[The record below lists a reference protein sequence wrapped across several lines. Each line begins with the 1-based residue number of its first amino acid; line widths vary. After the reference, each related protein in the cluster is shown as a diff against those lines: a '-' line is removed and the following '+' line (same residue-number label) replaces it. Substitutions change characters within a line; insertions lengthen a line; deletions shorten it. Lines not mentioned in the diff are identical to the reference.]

1 MALPDAEFESAPDEV
16 TPCDTWTGKG
26 VPSYLLAARP
36 HPTSSTTRPHLTMS
50 SDYEFSDDE
59 DYNEY
64 DDDEEAMDVEGGP
77 SYPSLFPLPNN
88 LILAY
93 FLPK

>member
-1 MALPDAEFESAPDEV
+1 MLSLNLPRDVV
-16 TPCDTWTGKG
+16 TPCDTGPGKG
-26 VPSYLLAARP
+26 VPTSVLAARP
-36 HPTSSTTRPHLTMS
+36 HLTSSTTRPHLNMS

-77 SYPSLFPLPNN
+77 SYLSLFLVPNK
-88 LILAY
+88 LILPY